1 MLCVLLD
8 VDKNGVID
16 LDEFVNGCMQLHGP
30 AKSLQMAKMGY
41 ENKLT
46 RQALTYLIKEFE
58 WLASK
63 FPRGNEEDED
73 EEDEEEP
80 LKEKF

>member
-41 ENKLT
+41 ENKCL
-46 RQALTYLIKEFE
+46 AGNYDEVIDNWE
-58 WLASK
+58 WLL
-63 FPRGNEEDED
+63 R
-73 EEDEEEP
+73 
-80 LKEKF
+80 